1 MEKPKPML
9 TMSQIMSKLADK
21 GITNEFRMNEN
32 LQMILEGN
40 EHAYQPEDLK
50 ILKTFR
56 FEGDSSP
63 EDNAVLYVAADQKGN
78 KGIIIDSY
86 GAESN
91 YSGEEFDNFLRNIPV
106 DEDDEYNFY

>member
-9 TMSQIMSKLADK
+9 TMSQIMNKLADK
-21 GITNEFRMNEN
+21 GITNEFRMHEN

-40 EHAYQPEDLK
+40 EYAYQPEDLK

-63 EDNAVLYVAADQKGN
+63 EDNAVLYVVEDQKGN

-91 YSGEEFDNFLRNIPV
+91 YPGEEFDNFLRNIPV